1 MTALRSLLL
10 GLCIIIVG
18 CSSDSSDGDYDEG
31 EIIEMR
37 QEKDAQF
44 RDSEESPIPAE
55 KRTSFTGLLYFDPD
69 PEYVVMAT
77 FVESA
82 STDTIILQTS
92 KDDLRKAFRAGTFT
106 FRLNGKDLK
115 LSAYT
120 FADSEDNESLF
131 VPFTDRTTGH
141 ETYYGGRYMDVP
153 VVDIDDYVLDFNMA
167 YNPYCAYN
175 ERYSCPLVPK
185 ENDLSIAVRAGE
197 KK

>member
-1 MTALRSLLL
+1 MTLRRSLLL
-10 GLCIIIVG
+10 GLCAIIIG
-18 CSSDSSDGDYDEG
+18 CTSDDSDGEYDQG
-31 EIIEMR
+31 EIVEMR

-44 RDSEESPIPAE
+44 RDSDDSPLPVD
-55 KRTSFTGLLYFDPD
+55 KRTSFAGLSYYEPD
-69 PEYVVMAT
+69 PEYVVMAK

-82 STDTIILQTS
+82 SDDTITLQTS
-92 KDDLRKAFRAGTFT
+92 KDDVRKAFRAGSFS

-120 FADSEDNESLF
+120 FADNEDQETLF

-153 VVDIDDYVLDFNMA
+153 MVDGDDYVLDFNMA

-175 ERYSCPLVPK
+175 DRYSCPLVPK
-185 ENDLSIAVRAGE
+185 ENDLGVAVRAGE